1 MIDIRASGEG
11 DEDRQLPGD
20 DVEAK
25 RRVSALTLTGLLV
38 IILVIAGLY
47 VATTPRNVNQECF
60 QKKMNDE
67 HTLMEAFSQAPPGQ
81 DAVVEAMRACSH

>member
-11 DEDRQLPGD
+11 AEARQLPGD

-25 RRVSALTLTGLLV
+25 RRVSALTLTGLPM
-38 IILVIAGLY
+38 IILAIAGLY
-47 VATTPRNVNQECF
+47 VAMTPRNVDQACF

-67 HTLMEAFSQAPPGQ
+67 HTLMEAFFQAPAGQ